1 MSSTI
6 CIISSVSMDR
16 IVIPTSVI
24 IISYNYWKLKCVAIF
39 FTFDGA
45 ILMTAK
51 IIVDDWLIGNTR
63 NYHIKLDTCRDEN
76 ELMRLV
82 L

>member
-6 CIISSVSMDR
+6 FIISSVSMDR

-39 FTFDGA
+39 INFDGA

-63 NYHIKLDTCRDEN
+63 NYRIKLDTCIDEN